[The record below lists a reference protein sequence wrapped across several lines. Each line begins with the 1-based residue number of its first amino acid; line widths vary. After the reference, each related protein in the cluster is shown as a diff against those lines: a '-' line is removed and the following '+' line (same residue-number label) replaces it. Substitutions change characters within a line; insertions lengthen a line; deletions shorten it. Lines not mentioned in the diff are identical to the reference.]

1 MKNNHNRMVIKQGSS
16 FFDRKLYH
24 RKEAIGEMAN
34 QIKTLK
40 NQGNSIAIV
49 HSGAVVEGKR
59 RFEQVNVSTDN
70 VSPNVLAAM
79 GSAGISENI
88 WLELMI
94 RKMFS
99 APMLVTHS
107 EMNNQKHLESILT
120 TMEAMEK
127 SDVIPL
133 INANDA
139 LELEELRKLPEGG
152 DNDQL
157 AAEIAGHWGAHTLL
171 LCTDVDGFMVNGE
184 VQKQVSVSDID
195 SLQEHIYE
203 PSKNGTG
210 SMHSKLQAA
219 AYAARMGIN
228 AVIGH
233 AEADYQQIINNQIG
247 TQVVQ

>member
-34 QIKTLK
+34 KIKTLK

-59 RFEQVNVSTDN
+59 RFEQMDMSSDN
-70 VSPNVLAAM
+70 ISPNVLAAM
-79 GSAGISENI
+79 GGAGISENI
-88 WLELMI
+88 WLELMV
-94 RKMFS
+94 RRMFS
-99 APMLVTHS
+99 AQMLVTHS
-107 EMNNQKHLESILT
+107 EIKNQKHLEAILS
-120 TMEAMEK
+120 TMEAMEQN
-127 SDVIPL
+127 DVIPL

-139 LELEELRKLPEGG
+139 LELEELNKLPTGA
-152 DNDQL
+152 DNDNL
-157 AAEIAGHWGAHTLL
+157 ASEIAINWGANTLL
-171 LCTDVDGFMVNGE
+171 LCTDVDGFMIDGK

-195 SLQEHIYE
+195 SLKEHIFE

-219 AYAARMGIN
+219 ANAARLGIN
-228 AVIGH
+228 AVIGN
-233 AEADYQQIINNQIG
+233 AESDYLQIINNEIG